1 MNHAKTILCLV
12 LVFQGWLCAYETKL
26 LAFKLPACIFRGCDI
41 EHYIEQCC
49 HGEVGVMHAPS
60 FAVRMRMR
68 MKMRNLSLQVRCSRC
83 WWNRFVCQS
92 GMLRVVPAF
101 DLLASPWVGWC
112 SHLI

>member
-12 LVFQGWLCAYETKL
+12 LVFQGWFCAYETKL
-26 LAFKLPACIFRGCDI
+26 LAFKLPACVFRGCDI

-68 MKMRNLSLQVRCSRC
+68 MKMRNLSLQVHCSRC

-101 DLLASPWVGWC
+101 GSWHLLGLDGA
-112 SHLI
+112 LI